1 MGSGS
6 QRVFAAV
13 KSYSKRGQLL
23 SRQDFQALAEARD
36 LDEMVTRLRNA
47 SGSGYAAA
55 LADIPKPYTAG
66 SIEAALRGRLAEVH
80 HSIAKS
86 TGGSKVLRAYYMRFP
101 VWNLKLI
108 LKSKVLGKPQDEIE
122 PLLNLRA
129 EELLKQRDIVLKAL
143 VAKDL
148 EEAAASLAATV
159 YGADAARAA
168 ALYAERRNIQVFD
181 TYFDK
186 VWVGQLS
193 SGLRT
198 SGDRDMGKIV
208 GMTIDF
214 YNLMGVLRGKFW
226 GLDEQAI
233 GDLVVA
239 PTAGAPKELLDAMIS
254 AGTVRDAL
262 GELAGGSS
270 SSSPYRELAGG
281 AQGGSEMDAVSAFE
295 RAMEMAVHARARASF
310 TRMFSSA
317 TSVGITILTAFEVR
331 NLASVAFAVEQG
343 IPPQEAMPKL
353 VLEE

>member
-6 QRVFAAV
+6 QKVFAAV

-23 SRQDFQALAEARD
+23 SRQDFQAFTEARD
-36 LDEMVTRLRNA
+36 LDEMVTRLRSA
-47 SGSGYAAA
+47 GSGGYAAA
-55 LADIPKPYTAG
+55 LADIPKPHTAQ
-66 SIEAALRGRLAEVH
+66 SIESALRGRLAEVH
-80 HSIAKS
+80 YSIAKAM
-86 TGGSKVLRAYYMRFP
+86 GGSKVLRAYYMKFP
-101 VWNLKLI
+101 VWNLKII
-108 LKSKVLGKPQDEIE
+108 LKSKALGKPQDEIE

-129 EELLKQRDIVLKAL
+129 EELIKQRDVVLKAL

-148 EEAAASLAATV
+148 EEAAASLAPTV
-159 YGADAARAA
+159 YGGDVARAA
-168 ALYAERRNIQVFD
+168 ALYAERGNVQVFD

-186 VWVGQLS
+186 VWIGQLS

-208 GMTIDF
+208 GATIDF
-214 YNLMGVLRGKFW
+214 YNLMSVLRGKFW

-239 PTAGAPKELLDAMIS
+239 PTAGAPKDLLDAMIS

-262 GELAGGSS
+262 GELAGAAQ
-270 SSSPYRELAGG
+270 SPYREPAC
-281 AQGGSEMDAVSAFE
+281 APAGSEMDAVSAFE
-295 RAMEMAVHARARASF
+295 RALEMAMYARARASF

>member
-6 QRVFAAV
+6 QKVFAAV

-47 SGSGYAAA
+47 GGAGYAAA
-55 LADIPKPYTAG
+55 LADVPKPHTAQ

-80 HSIAKS
+80 YSVAKAM
-86 TGGSKVLRAYYMRFP
+86 GGSKVLRAYYMKFP
-101 VWNLKLI
+101 VWNLKII
-108 LKSKVLGKPQDEIE
+108 LKSKALGKPQDEIE

-129 EELLKQRDIVLKAL
+129 EELIKQRDVVLKAL
-143 VAKDL
+143 VSKDL

-159 YGADAARAA
+159 YGGDVAKAA
-168 ALYAERRNIQVFD
+168 ALYAESGNIQVFD

-208 GMTIDF
+208 GATIDF
-214 YNLMGVLRGKFW
+214 YNLMSVLRGKFW
-226 GLDEQAI
+226 GLGEQAI

-239 PTAGAPKELLDAMIS
+239 PTAAAPKELLDAMIS

-262 GELAGGSS
+262 AELAGAQ
-270 SSSPYRELAGG
+270 SPYRELAG
-281 AQGGSEMDAVSAFE
+281 AQAGSEMDAVSAFE
-295 RAMEMAVHARARASF
+295 RALEMAMYARARASF